1 MNRSVPPQRFVPTL
15 TEVVRPPEEKTSSAA
30 VTQASAALDH
40 QHLQEQMVHRVMQ
53 RVDLTLD
60 RLLRETVGRLVLEH
74 TQALAPSLRDE
85 IEIVVRQS
93 VNNAFEQELASQW
106 PDRQPE
112 PGYRTPPA

>member
-1 MNRSVPPQRFVPTL
+1 MSRSTPPQRFVPTL
-15 TEVVRPPEEKTSSAA
+15 TEVVQPPVKDAPAA
-30 VTQASAALDH
+30 VQAAATAIDH

-106 PDRQPE
+106 PDRQ
-112 PGYRTPPA
+112 

>member
-1 MNRSVPPQRFVPTL
+1 MNRPLPPRFVPTL
-15 TEVVRPPEEKTSSAA
+15 TDVVEPSRGSAA
-30 VTQASAALDH
+30 PGQPGASAPDL
-40 QHLQEQMVHRVMQ
+40 QRLQEQMVHRVMQ

-93 VNNAFEQELASQW
+93 VNHAFEQELASQLM
-106 PDRQPE
+106 DKI
-112 PGYRTPPA
+112 